1 MTASPSIAGPAFV
14 ADSDV
19 VDEIIS
25 SPNVNQRRNALRPEI
40 LVLHYTGLP
49 TFARS
54 IEVLRDPRCEVSC
67 HYVVDIDG
75 RVVQMVAEEM
85 RAWHAGVSFWRGER
99 DINSQSIGIEIQNF
113 GPESD
118 CPDFPD
124 DQMKAVERLAADII
138 ARNAIPARNVVAHS
152 DIAPGR
158 KIDPGERFD
167 WRRLSRNGVGLWV
180 APEPHEAPAAGR
192 SCDETIVRHT
202 QTLLSA
208 YGYGI
213 DASGVLDDHTAVVVA
228 AFQRHFRPG
237 LVDGAID
244 HSTLATLE
252 KLCLLAGIGSEN
264 ILTSQ

>member
-1 MTASPSIAGPAFV
+1 VTAPLSISGPAFV
-14 ADSDV
+14 ADSDI
-19 VDEIIS
+19 VDQIIS
-25 SPNVNQRRNALRPEI
+25 SPNVNARRNGLRPEI

-67 HYVVDIDG
+67 HYVVDTDG
-75 RVVQMVAEEM
+75 RIVQMVAENL

-99 DINSQSIGIEIQNF
+99 DINSQSIGIEIQNA
-113 GPESD
+113 GPESG
-118 CPDFPD
+118 CPEFPD
-124 DQMKAVERLAADII
+124 PQMKAVERLAADII
-138 ARNAIPARNVVAHS
+138 SRNAIPARNVVAHS

-167 WRRLSRNGVGLWV
+167 WPRLNRAGIGLWV
-180 APEPHEAPAAGR
+180 APEPHAAPAVGWI
-192 SCDETIVRHT
+192 CDEPIIHHT

-213 DASGVLDDHTAVVVA
+213 KATGVLDDRTAVVVA

-237 LVDGAID
+237 LVDGRID

-252 KLCLLAGIGSEN
+252 KLCRMASSEGDP
-264 ILTSQ
+264 ILTL